1 MPHIQCVDIT
11 FTDLADVDEPDTTTC
26 FNSTNI
32 RIVSEDGSLS
42 PTTSSGWGTSDTADS
57 TGGRGQIFPSETSG
71 TGSSVA
77 SSETPNSAARSSVR
91 RAVDVMLLGGLF
103 GVFQ

>member
-57 TGGRGQIFPSETSG
+57 TGGRGQIFPSETSR
-71 TGSSVA
+71 TGSSA
-77 SSETPNSAARSSVR
+77 TSETPNSAARSSVR
-91 RAVDVMLLGGLF
+91 RAIDVMLLGGLF

>member
-71 TGSSVA
+71 TGSSA
-77 SSETPNSAARSSVR
+77 TSETPNSAARSSVR